1 MPADHSFRAHD
12 DESLLPTGP
21 KPARQNPEDFIERSQ
36 SRSWMLSFQDG
47 ELLSKNEIFQQKSA
61 ASMQTQENGCHQQ
74 QKYAK
79 HCRARS
85 MIWLMRDSVTIS
97 ILCNGRIGT

>member
-1 MPADHSFRAHD
+1 
-12 DESLLPTGP
+12 
-21 KPARQNPEDFIERSQ
+21 
-36 SRSWMLSFQDG
+36 MLSFQDG

-61 ASMQTQENGCHQQ
+61 ASMQTPENGCHQQ

-79 HCRARS
+79 HYRARS

-97 ILCNGRIGT
+97 FL